1 MGALIVLGLATLSG
15 VPAFVT
21 LAGVAPVLFRGA
33 GEPIAS
39 IPIAHYSL
47 TNPALPTIPMFNW
60 GSPSILGGAPAV
72 FIRRIVCL
80 VRLYTLLV
88 RRWGQKGRSSRART
102 RWLPH
107 LGSSGYLPTSA
118 LPVPLQA
125 VGP

>member
-21 LAGVAPVLFRGA
+21 LAGMALVLFRRA

-39 IPIAHYSL
+39 IPIAHHSL
-47 TNPALPTIPMFNW
+47 VTNPALPNIPMFNW

-80 VRLYTLLV
+80 VYGV
-88 RRWGQKGRSSRART
+88 
-102 RWLPH
+102 
-107 LGSSGYLPTSA
+107 
-118 LPVPLQA
+118 
-125 VGP
+125 